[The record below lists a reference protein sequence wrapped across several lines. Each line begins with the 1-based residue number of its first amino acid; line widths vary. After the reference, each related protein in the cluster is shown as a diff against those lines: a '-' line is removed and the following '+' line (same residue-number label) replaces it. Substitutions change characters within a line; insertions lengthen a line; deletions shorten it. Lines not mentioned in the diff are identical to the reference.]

1 MARAIHLLRKALED
15 NDQTIIRTSYGL
27 GVSLDVPVFQSPS
40 SQPSTGSGLAFMHA
54 TFPHAATGEEMIRTA
69 FEIASTRSEENLKLA
84 GAVLDDAFKRHPT
97 LALAPSLHADL
108 KVACMI
114 RGYGRPATESR
125 LAEDLIE
132 SALKVIPGLPTALA
146 TKGWLLGV
154 INGDCAGGLRLIEQS
169 IANTTNAWLSRF
181 YQSWLLIGQH
191 RLDDALA
198 AIDEGLVVSPL
209 ERALLSMKGWLL
221 CAQGEVKTARAFTMN
236 SLVLRPDID
245 VLWVVNAIILA
256 RDQDFEG
263 ASQSIARAL
272 ALSPNDVDIE
282 ADEAWL
288 NAISGRPEAALAFLG
303 RRAKS
308 PACVLPVKLAMVRHA
323 LGDKLASGNLLKIAE
338 SDKDPWR
345 LLAWCDPRLTA
356 V

>member
-1 MARAIHLLRKALED
+1 MGRAIHLLRKALED

-27 GVSLDVPVFQSPS
+27 GVSFGVPVFQSPT
-40 SQPSTGSGLAFMHA
+40 SQPSSGSSLAFMNA
-54 TFPHAATGEEMIRTA
+54 RFSHAATGEEMIRTA
-69 FEIASTRSEENLKLA
+69 FEIASTRSEKNLRLA

-114 RGYGRPATESR
+114 RGYVRAATEAP
-125 LAEDLIE
+125 LVDDLIE
-132 SALKVIPGLPTALA
+132 SALKISPSLPTALA

-169 IANTTNAWLSRF
+169 NASSTNAWLSRF

-221 CAQGEVKTARAFTMN
+221 CAQGEVKTAREFTTN

-245 VLWVVNAIILA
+245 VLWVVHAIILVK
-256 RDQDFEG
+256 DHDFE
-263 ASQSIARAL
+263 AANQSIARAL
-272 ALSPNDVDIE
+272 TLSPNDVEIE
-282 ADEAWL
+282 ADGAWL
-288 NAISGRPEAALAFLG
+288 YAVSRRSEAALDFLN

-308 PACVLPVKLAMVRHA
+308 PTYVLPSKIAMVRRA
-323 LGDKLASGNLLKIAE
+323 LGDSVSSDNLLRIAE
-338 SDKDPWR
+338 TDKDPWR
-345 LLAWCDPRLTA
+345 LFAWCDPRLKPL
-356 V
+356 